1 MDNEKRMFLEA
12 LAKDFD
18 LERIKNLTLFEK
30 FKFDDYVTLIYQE
43 ALFAEKEGVLH
54 LDKSPNY
61 TRNKTYTLFAMLV
74 VNGTKFDI
82 IKEIIQ
88 NYARSFE
95 KSDTYY
101 AKISILGIGVM
112 MIMKGYSPDSIF
124 NYLMLLLGRD
134 FLLENK
140 KYSGSP
146 CEYENVELD
155 LVDAIKYKPFEGEL
169 RKLKYDMLALLKI
182 AHEKGQNHVVDLINN
197 KYGNDELKFFF
208 NMLNVQSVE
217 MRDYL
222 FVEFKKSNSRHR
234 RILINGAY
242 AILNK
247 YDVVSTHYLFNSI
260 IGKYSRYD
268 KDSGEIEVEVQAR
281 LSEIEGLVVEA
292 KA

>member
-1 MDNEKRMFLEA
+1 MDNDKRMFLEE

-30 FKFDDYVTLIYQE
+30 FKFDDYVTLVYQE

-74 VNGTKFDI
+74 VNGTKFEI
-82 IKEIIQ
+82 IKEIIL

-112 MIMKGYSPDSIF
+112 MIMKGYSADSIF

-146 CEYENVELD
+146 CEYENVELE
-155 LVDAIKYKPFEGEL
+155 LVDAIQYKPFEGAL
-169 RKLKYDMLALLKI
+169 RKLKYDMLALLKLT
-182 AHEKGQNHVVDLINN
+182 HEKGFNHVVGLINN
-197 KYGNDELKFFF
+197 SYGNDELKFFF
-208 NMLNVQSVE
+208 NMMNVQSEE

-222 FVEFKKSNSRHR
+222 YVEFKKSNSRHR

-242 AILNK
+242 AMLRK

-268 KDSGEIEVEVQAR
+268 KDSGEIEAEVQSR
-281 LSEIEGLVVEA
+281 LAEIEGSNQ
-292 KA
+292 

>member
-1 MDNEKRMFLEA
+1 MDNDKRMFLEE
-12 LAKDFD
+12 LELDFD
-18 LERIKNLTLFEK
+18 LERIKNLSLFEK

-43 ALFAEKEGVLH
+43 ALFAEKEGLMH
-54 LDKSPNY
+54 LDKSENY
-61 TRNKTYTLFAMLV
+61 TRNQTYTLFAMLV
-74 VNGTKFDI
+74 VNGTKFEMI
-82 IKEIIQ
+82 REIVL

-101 AKISILGIGVM
+101 AKISILGIGIM
-112 MIMKGYSPDSIF
+112 MIMKGYPADSIF

-146 CEYENVELD
+146 CEYEKVELE
-155 LVDAIKYKPFEGEL
+155 LADAIEYKPFEGEL
-169 RKLKYDMLALLKI
+169 RKLKYDMLALLRLT
-182 AHEKGQNHVVDLINN
+182 HEKGAGHVADIINN
-197 KYGNDELKFFF
+197 SYGNDELVFFF
-208 NMLNVQSVE
+208 NMMNVQSPE
-217 MRDYL
+217 MREYL
-222 FVEFKKSNSRHR
+222 FNEFKKSNRRHR

-268 KDSGEIEVEVQAR
+268 KESGEIEAEVQVR
-281 LSEIEGLVVEA
+281 LNDIIGS
-292 KA
+292 

>member
-1 MDNEKRMFLEA
+1 MDNEKRMFLEE

-43 ALFAEKEGVLH
+43 ALFAEKEGLLH
-54 LDKSPNY
+54 LDKSENY

-74 VNGTKFDI
+74 VNGTKY
-82 IKEIIQ
+82 EIIREIIL

-101 AKISILGIGVM
+101 SKIAIMGIGIM

-124 NYLMLLLGRD
+124 NYLILLLGRD

-146 CEYENVELD
+146 CEYEHVDLELS
-155 LVDAIKYKPFEGEL
+155 DAIEYKPFEGEL
-169 RKLKYDMLALLKI
+169 RKLKYDMLALLRLS
-182 AHEKGQNHVVDLINN
+182 HDKGKDYVVDIINN
-197 KYGNDELKFFF
+197 NYGNDELKFFF
-208 NMLNVQSVE
+208 NMMNVQSPE
-217 MRDYL
+217 MRDHI

-234 RILINGAY
+234 RILISGAY

-268 KDSGEIEVEVQAR
+268 KDSGEIDSEVKVR
-281 LSEIEGLVVEA
+281 LQEILEKVS
-292 KA
+292 

>member
-1 MDNEKRMFLEA
+1 MDNEKRMFLEE
-12 LAKDFD
+12 LARDFD
-18 LERIKNLTLFEK
+18 LDRIKNLTLFEK

-43 ALFAEKEGVLH
+43 ALYAEKEGLLR

-74 VNGTKFDI
+74 VNGTKFEMI
-82 IKEIIQ
+82 REIAL

-101 AKISILGIGVM
+101 AKISIIGIGVM
-112 MIMKGYSPDSIF
+112 MIMKGYTPDSIF

-146 CEYENVELD
+146 CEYESVELE
-155 LVDAIKYKPFEGEL
+155 LTDAIEYKPFEGEL
-169 RKLKYDMLALLKI
+169 RKLKYDMLALLRLT
-182 AHEKGQNHVVDLINN
+182 HEKGLNAVIDIINN
-197 KYGNDELKFFF
+197 SYGNDELIFFF
-208 NMLNVQSVE
+208 NMMNVQSVE

-222 FVEFKKSNSRHR
+222 FKEFKKSNSRHR

-268 KDSGEIEVEVQAR
+268 KESGEIETEVSAH
-281 LSEIEGLVVEA
+281 VEA
-292 KA
+292 ILKK

>member
-1 MDNEKRMFLEA
+1 MDNEKRMFLEE
-12 LAKDFD
+12 LARDFD
-18 LERIKNLTLFEK
+18 LDRIKNLTLFEK
-30 FKFDDYVTLIYQE
+30 FKFEDYVTLIYQE
-43 ALFAEKEGVLH
+43 ALYAEKEGLLR

-74 VNGTKFDI
+74 VSGTKFETI
-82 IKEIIQ
+82 REIVL

-101 AKISILGIGVM
+101 AKISIIGIGVM
-112 MIMKGYSPDSIF
+112 MIMKGYTPDSIF

-146 CEYENVELD
+146 CEYESVELE
-155 LVDAIKYKPFEGEL
+155 LADAIEYKPFEGEL
-169 RKLKYDMLALLKI
+169 RKLKYDMLALLRLT
-182 AHEKGQNHVVDLINN
+182 HEKGLNSVIDIINN
-197 KYGNDELKFFF
+197 KYGNDELIFFF
-208 NMLNVQSVE
+208 NMMNVQSVE
-217 MRDYL
+217 MRAYL
-222 FVEFKKSNSRHR
+222 FKEFKKSNSRHR

-268 KDSGEIEVEVQAR
+268 KESGEIESEVNIHVEDI
-281 LSEIEGLVVEA
+281 L
-292 KA
+292 KK

>member
-1 MDNEKRMFLEA
+1 MFLEELA
-12 LAKDFD
+12 LDFD

-61 TRNKTYTLFAMLV
+61 KSNKTYTLFAMLV
-74 VNGTKFDI
+74 TNGTKF
-82 IKEIIQ
+82 EIIQ
-88 NYARSFE
+88 EIILNYARSFE

-101 AKISILGIGVM
+101 SKISIIGIGVM
-112 MIMKGYSPDSIF
+112 MIMKGYPADSIF

-146 CEYENVELD
+146 CEYEHVDLD
-155 LVDAIKYKPFEGEL
+155 LADAIEYKPFEGKL
-169 RKLKYDMLALLKI
+169 RTLKYDMLALLRLT
-182 AHEKGQNHVVDLINN
+182 HENGLNHVVDIVNN
-197 KYGNDELKFFF
+197 SYGNDELKFFF
-208 NMLNVQSVE
+208 NMMNVQSPE

-234 RILINGAY
+234 RILMSGAY

-268 KDSGEIEVEVQAR
+268 KDSGEIESEVQAR
-281 LSEIEGLVVEA
+281 LEEIVGGNAEA
-292 KA
+292 NG